1 MHSKHQI
8 CGACSAGAPQASPHA
23 SRGERAR
30 RRRRPTHLEGTPSSS
45 DEARRCVKTRST
57 LHRGLRTTEYACL
70 RVVSWAELFSDA
82 ALQLPGAVDLGPSRS
97 QRRARRQ
104 AASEPAGD
112 GPRRGKKSV
121 FAGTRV
127 RSDEKITVVVF
138 AWICFDELTNCCTCG
153 ASLRCPGR
161 SAHSGDLSAHR
172 GARQGFHRRSG
183 EYRAH
188 SGLTAG
194 RQTSPRPSHRR
205 VSLLATMPV
214 RSTCFRRCARRPGAR
229 SGPGCVQG
237 TAHTAA

>member
-1 MHSKHQI
+1 MQRWCTS
-8 CGACSAGAPQASPHA
+8 GVAARVEGRAGKKAPTTDAP
-23 SRGERAR
+23 RGDPKLERR
-30 RRRRPTHLEGTPSSS
+30 SSS
-45 DEARRCVKTRST
+45 MCHTRST

-82 ALQLPGAVDLGPSRS
+82 ALQLPGAADLGPSRS

-138 AWICFDELTNCCTCG
+138 AWICFDKLTNCCTCG

-172 GARQGFHRRSG
+172 GARRGFHRRSG

-188 SGLTAG
+188 SKFG
-194 RQTSPRPSHRR
+194 
-205 VSLLATMPV
+205 SLRELWLA
-214 RSTCFRRCARRPGAR
+214 
-229 SGPGCVQG
+229 
-237 TAHTAA
+237 